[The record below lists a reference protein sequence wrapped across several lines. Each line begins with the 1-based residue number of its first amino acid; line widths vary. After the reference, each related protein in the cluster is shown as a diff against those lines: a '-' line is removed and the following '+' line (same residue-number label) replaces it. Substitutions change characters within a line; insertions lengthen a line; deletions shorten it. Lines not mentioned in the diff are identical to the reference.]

1 MEGLN
6 LQTHVIDLNYVSVVC
21 SVGGLEPAN
30 RLLATVQKHGL
41 QINIVGQLSITT
53 CRTGKRDVC
62 RLDCHRSVVTVR
74 QVHI

>member
-6 LQTHVIDLNYVSVVC
+6 LQTHFMGLNYVSDVC
-21 SVGGLEPAN
+21 SIAGL
-30 RLLATVQKHGL
+30 RLLATVQKHCL

-62 RLDCHRSVVTVR
+62 RLDCHRSLVAVR
-74 QVHI
+74 QIQI